1 MCAHFIR
8 DEEEVRAA
16 IFISVFNTALVPPSF
31 LDEDLVHVADHE
43 GDPGGAGRQRPFH
56 RYALG
61 ESPAAASPLRREN
74 VFFFVSSSGFMPR
87 VFKVAPACAIM
98 ISSYEFG
105 KATFEKMN
113 RNRE

>member
-1 MCAHFIR
+1 MA
-8 DEEEVRAA
+8 AA
-16 IFISVFNTALVPPSF
+16 IFVSVLVTPVLVPPSF

-43 GDPGGAGRQRPFH
+43 GDPGGAGLQRPFR
-56 RYALG
+56 RYAHG
-61 ESPAAASPLRREN
+61 EKVRADASLLRREN
-74 VFFFVSSSGFMPR
+74 VFFVLSSGFMPR

-105 KATFEKMN
+105 KAAFEKMN

>member
-1 MCAHFIR
+1 MRAHFIR
-8 DEEEVRAA
+8 GEEEVRR
-16 IFISVFNTALVPPSF
+16 PSLF
-31 LDEDLVHVADHE
+31 PSLTLLSSLLASLMRTSSTWQIMRKIRAE
-43 GDPGGAGRQRPFH
+43 
-56 RYALG
+56 LG
-61 ESPAAASPLRREN
+61 VRGLFTGTRSAEVRRLPRCSD
-74 VFFFVSSSGFMPR
+74 VKTLFFVSSSGFMPR